1 LPASSDITRKA
12 AFVFLSSSAGQTEET
27 EDAVDLL
34 PYLDGE
40 LSDDPHEYLYWRSGP
55 TQAIRDERWKLIKY
69 KRTDVT
75 DLLEPP
81 AAGWPTDAPL
91 GLVTLLYDLQNDP
104 GETTNVA
111 NRYPEIVEGL
121 EAEFAE
127 WNAQLPPPSE
137 AILSAIRSAIIQ
149 VDGERVQLIY

>member
-1 LPASSDITRKA
+1 MDFAGFKRYHQEGGIRVPFI
-12 AFVFLSSSAGQTEET
+12 LSWPDRLEGGKTY
-27 EDAVDLL
+27 DAPVIS
-34 PYLDGE
+34 LDN
-40 LSDDPHEYLYWRSGP
+40 PHEYLYWRSGP

-75 DLLEPP
+75 GLLEPP